1 MIKVSVFYALRRV
14 LERLPRQPAPSSAAA
29 VRSIAENGAV
39 EEELTGATPGSA
51 PAFVAM
57 GYFVFDSFQAFEAS
71 FGRHGDK
78 IVADVVNYTKVQL
91 LIQISLIK
99 LQGSER
105 SGNSRQPLQP

>member
-1 MIKVSVFYALRRV
+1 
-14 LERLPRQPAPSSAAA
+14 
-29 VRSIAENGAV
+29 
-39 EEELTGATPGSA
+39 
-51 PAFVAM
+51 M

-105 SGNSRQPLQP
+105 SGNSRQPLQPIYAGRHHNRLFQFRST